1 MRGFICIAA
10 LTCVVGA
17 MPSVVEA
24 ADDLLPTQ
32 ACDADDS
39 SQVRLQI
46 QVSRMRSPDGSINV
60 TIYPDDSAHFLDG
73 KYKIA
78 RQIFPVVRP
87 LTMLCLV
94 LPAPGYYAV
103 ALFHDENENRHFDTN
118 FLGIPVEGYG
128 FSNNPRLTLGP
139 PPLKEARFSVHAGDN
154 PISIGLT
161 YYLGRRRS

>member
-10 LTCVVGA
+10 LICGVGA
-17 MPSVVEA
+17 TPSVVRA
-24 ADDLLPTQ
+24 ADDLLPRP
-32 ACDADDS
+32 ACDADDA

-46 QVSRMRSPDGSINV
+46 QVNRMRSPDGSINV
-60 TIYPDDSAHFLDG
+60 TIYPDDSAHFLHG

-78 RQIFPVVRP
+78 RQIFRVVQP
-87 LTMLCLV
+87 LTTFCIV

-128 FSNNPRLTLGP
+128 FSNNPRLSLGP
-139 PPLKEARFSVHAGDN
+139 PPLKDARFSAHTGDN
-154 PISIGLT
+154 PISISLT